1 MTLHALI
8 QYIRYKLK
16 AKTRHGIH
24 SPFVYAF
31 IDNCLAKKSAQN
43 LEERINAYFGDGV
56 YWVDDAT
63 NIKQHTII
71 AIRNI
76 HSNKQC
82 TAMWDVLRG
91 NQSYIISIDLYS
103 IGLLVKNPDIK
114 EKQHF
119 VLQYPL

>member
-1 MTLHALI
+1 MHALL
-8 QYIRYKLK
+8 QYIRYRWK

-63 NIKQHTII
+63 NIKQHTIT

-82 TAMWDVLRG
+82 TAMWDIVRS
-91 NQSYIISIDLYS
+91 NQSYVISIDLYS

>member
-1 MTLHALI
+1 MHALL
-8 QYIRYKLK
+8 QYIRYRWK

-63 NIKQHTII
+63 NIKQHTIT

-91 NQSYIISIDLYS
+91 NQSYIISIDLYC

>member
-1 MTLHALI
+1 MHTLL
-8 QYIRYKLK
+8 QYIRYWWK

-43 LEERINAYFGDGV
+43 LEERINAYFGDSV

-63 NIKQHTII
+63 NIKQHTIT

-82 TAMWDVLRG
+82 TAMWDILRS
-91 NQSYIISIDLYS
+91 NQSYVISIDLYS